1 MSSKGIDPRIYGVED
16 SLKDVKRII
25 AVGSGKGGVG
35 KSTISTFLS
44 LVLNDNDFN
53 VGLLDL
59 DLFGPSTHLILNAK
73 EAKPNEYYGLRP
85 VEIDGIKFMS
95 IVYFT
100 QNEPLAMRG
109 KEVTDATIELL
120 TITKWGNLDFLIID
134 TPPGLGDITLDIL
147 KLSRQVDFLLVSTP
161 TRISWETVLKLIGLL
176 KEEKAN
182 ILGLVENMKTSAPS
196 FLEEECRKE
205 NIRYLGGIRF
215 LPDIETFYGDFDAL
229 RRSSISKDLSNIVP
243 LI

>member
-1 MSSKGIDPRIYGVED
+1 MLTKGIDPRTYGIKD
-16 SLKDVKRII
+16 SLQGVKRII

-35 KSTISTFLS
+35 KSTVSSFLS
-44 LVLNDNDFN
+44 LVLDDSGFK

-59 DLFGPSTHLILNAK
+59 DLFGPSTHLILNARK
-73 EAKPNEYYGLRP
+73 MEPDENYGLRP
-85 VEIDGIKFMS
+85 VEINRMKFMS

-100 QNEPLAMRG
+100 ENRPFAMRG
-109 KEVTDATIELL
+109 KAVTDAALELL

-147 KLSRQVDFLLVSTP
+147 GFLRQSEFLLVSSP
-161 TRISWETVLKLIGLL
+161 ALISWETVSKLLGLL

-182 ILGLVENMKTSAPS
+182 ILGLVENMKTSTHS

-205 NIRYLGGIRF
+205 KIRYLGGIRF
-215 LPDIETFYGDFDAL
+215 LPGIEALYGDFIAL
-229 RRSSISKDLSNIVP
+229 RKSDISKDLRNIIS

>member
-1 MSSKGIDPRIYGVED
+1 MLSKSIDPRIYGVED
-16 SLKDVKRII
+16 SLKEVKRIL

-44 LVLNDNDFN
+44 LVLGDSGFN

-59 DLFGPSTHLILNAK
+59 DLFGPSTHLILNAT
-73 EAKPNEYYGLRP
+73 EAKPNEYYGLKP
-85 VEIDGIKFMS
+85 VEINGIKFMS

-100 QNEPLAMRG
+100 QNMPLAMRG
-109 KEVTDATIELL
+109 KEVTDAAIELL
-120 TITKWGNLDFLIID
+120 TITKWGNLDFLVID

-161 TRISWETVLKLIGLL
+161 TRISWETVSKLIGLL
-176 KEEKAN
+176 KEERAN
-182 ILGLVENMKTSAPS
+182 ILGLVENMMASKPS
-196 FLEEECRKE
+196 FIEEECRKE
-205 NIRYLGGIRF
+205 NIRYLGGISF
-215 LPDIETFYGDFDAL
+215 LPEIETLYGNFDAL
-229 RRSSISKDLSNIVP
+229 RKSSISKDLSNIVP